1 MVSIRLSDSTFTPG
15 VIMIDLITAA
25 FHADLPLFIWGPPGI
40 GKSDFVRQ
48 AAERAGWTESGKA
61 FIDVRLSQ
69 MEPVDLR
76 GLPVPD
82 MSARKTDW
90 LPPTWL
96 PFEGSSWP
104 DAGVLFLD
112 EASSAS
118 PSVQAAA
125 YQLVLDRQLGE
136 AKLKK
141 GWRLVLAGNRVTDG
155 GVAFRLAMPLANR
168 MLHVEAQPSVDD
180 WAGWAIDHG
189 IDEDVIG
196 FVMFRP
202 ELLSTFTDA
211 LKSKDTAFATPRSWA
226 MVSTLLQ
233 MQDRAGSGIDTET
246 LDKLIA
252 GAVGQGVALE
262 FAAYRKLKEKL
273 PDIDAVLQGKNVK
286 CADKADVRHVTTLA
300 LAFRVIEAGVKE
312 LERAQ
317 NWSQRCIQWLDALDV
332 KWAALFISIVLR
344 KKNIYLQG
352 PETTTWV
359 GRHKE
364 LITFREA

>member
-1 MVSIRLSDSTFTPG
+1 
-15 VIMIDLITAA
+15 MINLITAA
-25 FHADLPLFIWGPPGI
+25 FNADLPLFIWGPPGI

-48 AAERAGWTESGKA
+48 AAAKAGWTEERKA

-82 MSARKTDW
+82 MNARKTDW

-96 PFEGSSWP
+96 PFEGSDWA

-168 MLHVEAQPSVDD
+168 MLHVEALPSLND
-180 WAGWAIDHG
+180 WTDWAIDSG
-189 IDEDVIG
+189 IHQDVIG

-202 ELLSTFTDA
+202 SLLSTFSDA
-211 LKSKDTAFATPRSWA
+211 LKSKETAFATPRSWA
-226 MVSTLLQ
+226 MVSTILQ
-233 MQDRAGSGIDTET
+233 VEANNSQET
-246 LDKLIA
+246 IEKLIA
-252 GAVGQGVALE
+252 GAVGQGAALE
-262 FAAYRKLKEKL
+262 FAAYRKLHEKL
-273 PDIDAVLQGKNVK
+273 PDIDAVLQGNGQSVT
-286 CADKADVRHVTTLA
+286 CDDKADVRHVTTLA
-300 LAFRVIEAGVKE
+300 LAFRVIEAGEKDISF
-312 LERAQ
+312 AQ
-317 NWSQRCIQWLDALDV
+317 SWSQHCIKWLDALDV
-332 KWAALFISIVLR
+332 KYAALFVSIILR

-352 PETTTWV
+352 AENTAWV
-359 GRHKE
+359 MKHKD
-364 LITFREA
+364 LIAFRES